1 MLTATRNTF
10 RRRRRAGPMTETP
23 APANRTSGVWRVKLF
38 LLPNAHQVVLPPRKE
53 CSKLTRIG
61 LGIPSHDLPGTVSH
75 RSYVP
80 LSWTLPEFNNYI
92 CQSFPTVSLNVI
104 GFHLARADKSRVLTK
119 IQANTLNELKTA
131 AGRSRVYIIP
141 QTNIILPLE
150 FVLSIK
156 TSGPERTHTLPETS
170 PPAGPE
176 TVSQSLPASPS
187 ATPLMATP
195 TASLTAITPAASPT
209 AITPVASHTAITP
222 AASHTAITP
231 AASHTDFRAA
241 ASPTAVTPAASYT
254 SPPAIH
260 VSPSQSLAPSAA
272 RPPASTAVPQV
283 THPAPTAPMDMS
295 LVTSNSNSHVS
306 YQSPPLN
313 TMSLSSTMD
322 TDGSSPRT
330 DLNPSLEASLDPA
343 QWLNAGTPEVFY
355 RRSRVEPLNRS
366 PVSDFVIDHS
376 EDEDG
381 DKDDII
387 AVTFET
393 DSPPSEEI
401 DLAVILSTFQE
412 HHLSEGLASTI
423 CIRRKKLLES
433 AIKAISRASFYW
445 TYSPVIEFVGEDA
458 DDMGGPQREF
468 FRLLMIEVQTSLG
481 IFEGKAGQVFL
492 SYDQA
497 ALDQRKYFKGGNLI
511 AWSIAHGGPC
521 IKALDPS
528 LFQLMCGQEPQLEQF
543 DWQVLPDPDVQ
554 SKVKTILQC
563 KTAGDLTALQQDLG
577 DWIAECGVPGI
588 FSATVEDI
596 PKIYAYVVKHYI
608 FLRTTKMICQFTEG
622 MNAFGKLW
630 DLVTENWIAFLPLF
644 TNMQE
649 PLSKAAFKAIFSYNY
664 SSRGTNRRDAEE
676 DTIYS
681 WEMVLNMIEDKVT
694 ELRFEDLLIFIT
706 GADEVPALGFP
717 RKPSIDFYEQE
728 AGQRRLPYASTCV
741 MCLYLPRGV
750 TQEDELHGM
759 LFQATRESLGFGKV

>member
-150 FVLSIK
+150 

>member
-10 RRRRRAGPMTETP
+10 RRRRRAETP

-376 EDEDG
+376 EDEDEDG
-381 DKDDII
+381 DEDDII

-412 HHLSEGLASTI
+412 HHLSEGLVSTI

-433 AIKAISRASFYW
+433 TIKAISRASFCW
-445 TYSPVIEFVGEDA
+445 THSPLIEFVGEDA

-577 DWIAECGVPGI
+577 DWIAEYGVPGI
-588 FSATVEDI
+588 FNATVEDI

-608 FLRTTKMICQFTEG
+608 FLRTAKMICQFTEG

-664 SSRGTNRRDAEE
+664 SSRGTNHRDTEE

-728 AGQRRLPYASTCV
+728 AGQRRLPYASTCM